1 MFLDLSA
8 HVWAFFAS
16 LVVGLDFRASTVHLS
31 WLPDSNFLEFCQ
43 VSLALTDISW
53 RSSVSFIVVHW
64 SSYHYKR
71 PCLSNNLGSRLHFKR
86 SQLILYEDNWVVP
99 SLGTAWALNPI
110 RSWTLAILA
119 GSFKL
124 KYAGMPLNCVD
135 SSTFWGSFDHSF
147 LAFSYSSRS
156 SCLNSIRVGFLRSIF
171 AVVFSS
177 KMARVLSLGGL
188 ACIEPLISRASGVTI
203 KNKMAAAFEN
213 QKLAV
218 LSQADLSKKGSIDDP
233 IKGLIQYINDT
244 ENFFST
250 SSCSGRIC
258 VFSSAEVGVR
268 SSLSQLW
275 GLCRLLHVFRFLQD
289 VSDSRKKSG
298 RWLFVSHEAAI
309 DNTVVRISFPGR
321 STCETLYRK

>member
-1 MFLDLSA
+1 MTTAFLPFRIRRGLLASILSES
-8 HVWAFFAS
+8 VFFEAF
-16 LVVGLDFRASTVHLS
+16 
-31 WLPDSNFLEFCQ
+31 
-43 VSLALTDISW
+43 
-53 RSSVSFIVVHW
+53 
-64 SSYHYKR
+64 
-71 PCLSNNLGSRLHFKR
+71 
-86 SQLILYEDNWVVP
+86 SQL
-99 SLGTAWALNPI
+99 
-110 RSWTLAILA
+110 
-119 GSFKL
+119 SFQAK
-124 KYAGMPLNCVD
+124 
-135 SSTFWGSFDHSF
+135 W
-147 LAFSYSSRS
+147 
-156 SCLNSIRVGFLRSIF
+156 
-171 AVVFSS
+171 
-177 KMARVLSLGGL
+177 RVLSLGGL

-268 SSLSQLW
+268 SSWSQLW